1 MKKLTMLAM
10 TWLARDR
17 GGRCI
22 SRVYVNSN
30 SPLLWEC
37 ASGHRWSAAPE
48 SIKKGSWC
56 PECAGV
62 RRLTLEEMQ
71 RLAESR
77 GGRCL
82 SRCYLNAASKLI
94 WQCSANHIWSATPTQ
109 VRKGHWCPI
118 CARVARLTLYELQQ
132 IAAKKGGQCLSL
144 DYANSSKLL
153 RWRCVVGHEW
163 QARAHSIRA
172 GGWCP
177 ACAHNQRLKLEEMR
191 EIARER
197 GGRCLSTR
205 YENGRTPLI
214 WECEL
219 RHRWKALP
227 ARVKNGSRRKGT
239 WCPECYRLRRTVH
252 AKHSIEEMRDLAIA
266 RGGKCLS
273 TEYVDSR
280 SKLLWQCARGHR
292 WQALPSSVVQGSWCP
307 ACAHNQRLGL
317 SEFHDLAA
325 SRGGEC
331 LSCTYVNERTYL
343 RWRCAE
349 GHRWNATPEKVKRGS
364 WCPTCAILLRRSRW
378 VPRRTANLNDVET
391 ATTGRRTR
399 HTRIGDG
406 LLRASVKIA
415 K

>member
-1 MKKLTMLAM
+1 MKKLTIQAM
-10 TWLARDR
+10 TWLASER

-22 SRVYVNSN
+22 SPLYVNSN

-37 ASGHRWSAAPE
+37 ASGHRWSAASE

-82 SRCYLNAASKLI
+82 STCYLNGASKLI
-94 WQCSANHIWSATPTQ
+94 WQCSANHRWGATPSQ
-109 VRKGHWCPI
+109 IRKGHWCPF
-118 CARVARLTLYELQQ
+118 CARVARLTLHELRQ

-144 DYANSSKLL
+144 EYANSSKLL
-153 RWRCVVGHEW
+153 RWRCSVGHEW

-177 ACAHNQRLKLEEMR
+177 ACAHNQRLKLEEMQ

-197 GGRCLSTR
+197 GGRCLSTA
-205 YENGRTPLI
+205 YENGCTPLL
-214 WECEL
+214 WECNL

-252 AKHSIEEMRDLAIA
+252 AKHSIAEMRDLAIA

-273 TEYVDSR
+273 SEYVDSK
-280 SKLLWQCARGHR
+280 SKLVWQCARGHH

-307 ACAHNQRLGL
+307 ACAHNQRLRL
-317 SEFHDLAA
+317 SEFQDLAA
-325 SRGGEC
+325 SRGGAC
-331 LSCTYVNERTYL
+331 LSRTYVNERTHL
-343 RWRCAE
+343 RWCCAE

-364 WCPTCAILLRRSRW
+364 WCPTCAIH
-378 VPRRTANLNDVET
+378 P
-391 ATTGRRTR
+391 
-399 HTRIGDG
+399 
-406 LLRASVKIA
+406 
-415 K
+415 

>member
-1 MKKLTMLAM
+1 MLAM

-144 DYANSSKLL
+144 EYANSSKLL

-177 ACAHNQRLKLEEMR
+177 ACAHNQRLKLEEMQ

-205 YENGRTPLI
+205 YENGCTPLI

-273 TEYVDSR
+273 TEYVDSK
-280 SKLLWQCARGHR
+280 SKLLWQCARGHQ
-292 WQALPSSVVQGSWCP
+292 WQALPSSVVQGSGVRP
-307 ACAHNQRLGL
+307 ALTIKGLG
-317 SEFHDLAA
+317 
-325 SRGGEC
+325 C
-331 LSCTYVNERTYL
+331 LSFRISRQAEVERVCL
-343 RWRCAE
+343 A
-349 GHRWNATPEKVKRGS
+349 
-364 WCPTCAILLRRSRW
+364 
-378 VPRRTANLNDVET
+378 
-391 ATTGRRTR
+391 
-399 HTRIGDG
+399 HT
-406 LLRASVKIA
+406 
-415 K
+415 